1 MITEQNLINA
11 IAECKG
17 VRNPDSS
24 TCIKLAA
31 FYTIYDHL
39 YPSTET
45 KEVVTSKIE
54 PTIGDYGNSEFL
66 QAVKG
71 KKADVIWEIMDELVD
86 TVQLINPK
94 LYDGLM
100 RQLM

>member
-1 MITEQNLINA
+1 MITEQDLINA

-39 YPSTET
+39 YPNTET

-54 PTIGDYGNSEFL
+54 PTIGDYGDSEFL